1 MAYFPILID
10 WDGLPCLVA
19 GGGRLALHK
28 AALLTEQGA
37 VVTVVAPEICEEILA
52 LPVTPVLRRVTG
64 EDAAG
69 KALVIDATGDSEAQ
83 KLLSDACRRQNV
95 PFNSAC
101 KVDDGTAIF
110 PAVHRQGRTVVAVS
124 SLGASP
130 AASAKLRD
138 KLANEVPA
146 EMDAILDCMADLR
159 PLSREWFSEQPERR
173 EFLHRCLDAMLA
185 SGRPLNEETV
195 REIRNSIR
203 SMCIQREEK
212 EKTHG

>member
-1 MAYFPILID
+1 MAFFPVLID
-10 WDGLPCLVA
+10 WDGLSCLVA

-37 VVTVVAPEICEEILA
+37 AVTVVAPKICEEILA
-52 LPVTPVLRRVTG
+52 LPVTPVLRRVTE
-64 EDAAG
+64 EDVLG
-69 KALVIDATGDSEAQ
+69 KALVIDATGNEEAQ
-83 KLLSDACRRQNV
+83 KLLSGACKRQNV

-101 KVDDGTAIF
+101 KVNDGTAIF

-138 KLANEVPA
+138 KLAKEVPE
-146 EMDAILDCMADLR
+146 EMDAILDCMAALR
-159 PLSREWFSEQPERR
+159 PLSREWFSEQPDRR

-185 SGRPLNEETV
+185 SGRSLQDEMV
-195 REIRNSIR
+195 QEIRDSIR
-203 SMCIQREEK
+203 
-212 EKTHG
+212 